1 MSTTSRASRRGLAV
15 VASLAAAV
23 TGIALAPLPTAQAAS
38 TGLVISE
45 VYGGGGNS
53 GATFTHDFIELYN
66 PTSAPIS
73 VDGMSVQYRSSG
85 STSAATGVTAL
96 SGSVP
101 AGGHYLVQQAAGAGG
116 TTALPTP
123 DATGTIAMSGSA
135 FTVWLASGTTALNP
149 AADGTAVRDGI
160 VDLVGVNSNTF
171 ETAKAA
177 GLSNTTSSSRTKA
190 DNDNNADEFAAG
202 APTPQAAG
210 TVVEPPGDPVE
221 ATIAEVQGTGD
232 TSPLVGETVVTE
244 GVVTA
249 AYPTGGYNGFYIET
263 PGSPDTPGASD
274 AVFVYG
280 SAATA
285 KVAVGDSVEV
295 TGDVSEFNGTTEIT
309 PDAADV
315 VVLDTPL
322 GSVTPL
328 QAPWSELDTAVEKEA
343 HEGELVAP
351 QGAFTVSDNYDTNF
365 YASFTLA
372 AGDHPL
378 VQPTDVVDAQ
388 DTAAVA
394 AVQADNAA
402 RAITLDDG
410 ASINFNSAANKDI
423 PLPWLTQDN
432 PVRIGSSVQFHE
444 PLVLEYRN
452 SMWNLQPTHQVT
464 GAGSDVATF
473 GNTRTAAPEAVG
485 GDIRLATFNV
495 LNYFPTT
502 GADYEAAGLGTCT
515 YFTDRA
521 GNRITVNRCG
531 TDASPGPRGAADDT
545 NLARQQAKIVAAIQ
559 RLDASIVSLEE
570 MENSVKFG
578 LDRDHGVSTLVDAL
592 NADAGAQTWAYAP
605 SPAAADLPPVAEQ
618 DVIRTA
624 FIYKPADVTLV
635 GASRVLTGSAPF
647 ADAREPL
654 AQGFK
659 ATGAPDS
666 DAFAVIVNHFK
677 SKGSGIDDGTGQG
690 NANPDRIAQAE
701 ALSDF
706 ADVVAADLDTD
717 VVFLAG
723 DFNSYTEED
732 PLQVLYADGYD
743 NLESTTDPEETT
755 YSFDGLAG
763 SLDHVLASPAAAAMV
778 TGVDIWNINAD
789 ESIAF
794 EYSRFNYNATD
805 FYAPTPY
812 RASDHDPEIVGID
825 LPAIVPPK
833 AAATV
838 TATAFPSTT
847 IAKLL
852 PVGLVVQVK
861 AAGGIPAK
869 GTVTATYDG
878 KTRQATLVQGYAVL
892 NLGTFATA
900 GTRHVEVTYSGSD
913 TVAAA
918 STTVDVR
925 VVKLF

>member
-1 MSTTSRASRRGLAV
+1 MSTTSRTSRRGLAV
-15 VASLAAAV
+15 VATLAAAA
-23 TGIALAPLPTAQAAS
+23 TGITLAPLPAAQAAS

-53 GATFTHDFIELYN
+53 GATYTNDFIELYN

-73 VDGMSVQYRSSG
+73 VNGMSVQYRSSG
-85 STSAATGVTAL
+85 SVNPATGVTAL
-96 SGSVP
+96 SGAVP

-123 DATGTIAMSGSA
+123 DATGSIAMSGSA

-149 AADGTAVRDGI
+149 TADGTAVRDGI

-177 GLSNTTSSSRTKA
+177 VLSNTTSSSRTA
-190 DNDNNADEFAAG
+190 PDNDNNAAEFTAG
-202 APTPQAAG
+202 APDPQNSSGG
-210 TVVEPPGDPVE
+210 TTEPPAEPTA
-221 ATIAEVQGTGD
+221 ATIAEIQGTGD

-249 AYPTGGYNGFYIET
+249 AYPSGGYNGFYLQT
-263 PGSPDTPGASD
+263 PGTPDTPGASD

-285 KVAVGDSVEV
+285 TVAIGDSVEV
-295 TGDVSEFNGTTEIT
+295 TGDVSEFNGTTEISAA
-309 PDAADV
+309 AADV
-315 VVLDTPL
+315 VDLTDPL
-322 GSVTPL
+322 GTVSPL
-328 QAPWSELDTAVEKEA
+328 DVPWSELDTAAEKES
-343 HEGELVAP
+343 HEGELVTP

-402 RAITLDDG
+402 RTITLDDG
-410 ASINFNSAANKDI
+410 ASINFNSSANKGI
-423 PLPWLTQDN
+423 PLPWLSQDN
-432 PVRIGSSVQFHE
+432 PVRIGSAVTFHQ

-452 SMWNLQPTHQVT
+452 SMWNLQPTSQVT
-464 GAGSDVATF
+464 GAGTDVATF
-473 GNTRTAAPEAVG
+473 TNTRTAAPEAVG
-485 GDIRLATFNV
+485 GDIRLATFN
-495 LNYFPTT
+495 
-502 GADYEAAGLGTCT
+502 GLGTCT
-515 YFTDRA
+515 YYNDRA
-521 GNRITVNRCG
+521 GNHITVNRCG
-531 TDASPGPRGAADDT
+531 TDASPGPRGAADDV
-545 NLARQQAKIVAAIQ
+545 NLQRQQAKIVAAIDN
-559 RLDASIVSLEE
+559 LGASIVSLEE
-570 MENSVKFG
+570 IENSVKFG
-578 LDRDHGVSTLVDAL
+578 LDRDYAVSTLVDAL
-592 NADAGAQTWAYAP
+592 NAAAGSGVWAYAP
-605 SPAAADLPPVAEQ
+605 SPDAADLPTVAEQ

-624 FIYKPADVTLV
+624 FIYKPADVSLV
-635 GASRVLTGSAPF
+635 GPSHVLTGSAAF

-659 ATGAPDS
+659 ATGAPDA
-666 DAFAVIVNHFK
+666 DAFLVIVNHFK
-677 SKGSGIDDGTGQG
+677 SKGSGVDDGTGQG

-706 ADVVAADLDTD
+706 ATQVAAGLDTD
-717 VVFLAG
+717 AVFLTG
-723 DFNSYTEED
+723 DFNSYTQED
-732 PLQVLYADGYD
+732 PLQVLYGAGYD

-794 EYSRFNYNATD
+794 E
-805 FYAPTPY
+805 
-812 RASDHDPEIVGID
+812 
-825 LPAIVPPK
+825 
-833 AAATV
+833 
-838 TATAFPSTT
+838 
-847 IAKLL
+847 
-852 PVGLVVQVK
+852 
-861 AAGGIPAK
+861 
-869 GTVTATYDG
+869 
-878 KTRQATLVQGYAVL
+878 
-892 NLGTFATA
+892 
-900 GTRHVEVTYSGSD
+900 
-913 TVAAA
+913 
-918 STTVDVR
+918 
-925 VVKLF
+925 